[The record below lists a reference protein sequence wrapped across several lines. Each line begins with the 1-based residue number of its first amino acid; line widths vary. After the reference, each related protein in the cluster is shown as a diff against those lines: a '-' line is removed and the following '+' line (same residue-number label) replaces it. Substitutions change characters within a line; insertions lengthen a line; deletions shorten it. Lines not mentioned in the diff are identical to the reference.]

1 MNVVISDSNAPGIET
16 ARMLLADVP
25 SPITLSEFIRFRVRE
40 EVARFN
46 ASPKPAFNGL
56 VQPQDAEV
64 TLNGYEF
71 RQPRRIDWVAQA
83 DAAVDAFTR
92 NRFFVFVGDRQ
103 VDDPEAELILADT
116 DVVRFVKLVPLVGG

>member
-1 MNVVISDSNAPGIET
+1 MDVVISDSNAPGNET
-16 ARMLLADVP
+16 ARMLLTEVP

-46 ASPKPAFNGL
+46 AAPKSVFNGL
-56 VQPQDAEV
+56 VQPHHAEV

-71 RQPRRIDWVAQA
+71 KQLRQIDWVAQA

-92 NRFFVFVGDRQ
+92 NRFFVFVADRQ
-103 VDDPEAELILADT
+103 IDDLQAELSLADA